1 MAKETL
7 RKAIKLSVKTISRS
21 VLLLSLAN
29 STPALASMA
38 VVDTAAIGK
47 LTDQLS
53 KMQQQIETLT
63 GISTTL
69 QDQIDAVGKMGRIT
83 LPTLNVSKIGSR
95 LRQDLQCLKPD
106 FSKLMPNVNF
116 EDLRWNSICQG
127 SAAYKDTLFINPEDL
142 VKLPSWEK
150 QQEELQK
157 IEDRRRRV
165 LEEATANGLAH
176 GDIAT
181 KDVEHLNKAADDLA
195 NTVTSA
201 KTQNDRL
208 AAIAQGQVILVRALG
223 QQNQILA
230 TMLKVQSAFALQAG
244 VRVDSDLVD
253 KKKTDK
259 GAGQ

>member
-1 MAKETL
+1 MLT
-7 RKAIKLSVKTISRS
+7 SVA
-21 VLLLSLAN
+21 LLLSALS
-29 STPALASMA
+29 STPAIAAMA
-38 VVDTAAIGK
+38 VVDASAIGK

-53 KMQQQIETLT
+53 KMQQQIETLN

-69 QDQIDAVGKMGRIT
+69 QEQIDAVGKMGRIT
-83 LPTLNVSKIGSR
+83 FPTLSTAKIGSR

-106 FSKLMPNVNF
+106 FSKLMPNINF

-127 SAAYKDTLFINPEDL
+127 SAAYRDTLFINPEDL
-142 VKLPSWEK
+142 TKLPSWEE
-150 QQEELQK
+150 QEKTLQTLN
-157 IEDRRRRV
+157 DRRRRI
-165 LEEATANGLAH
+165 LEEATSNGLAH

-195 NTVTSA
+195 STVTSA
-201 KTQNDRL
+201 TTQNDRL

-244 VRVDSDLVD
+244 VRADTDLVD
-253 KKKTDK
+253 EKKTNK
-259 GAGQ
+259 RTGQ

>member
-1 MAKETL
+1 MLT
-7 RKAIKLSVKTISRS
+7 SVA
-21 VLLLSLAN
+21 LLLSALS
-29 STPALASMA
+29 STPAIAAMA
-38 VVDTAAIGK
+38 VVDASAIGK

-53 KMQQQIETLT
+53 KMQQQIETLN

-69 QDQIDAVGKMGRIT
+69 QEQIDAVGKMGRIT
-83 LPTLNVSKIGSR
+83 LPTLSTAKIGSR

-106 FSKLMPNVNF
+106 FSKLMPNINF

-127 SAAYKDTLFINPEDL
+127 SAAYRDTLFINPEDL
-142 VKLPSWEK
+142 TKLPSWEE
-150 QQEELQK
+150 QEKTLQTLN
-157 IEDRRRRV
+157 DRRRRI
-165 LEEATANGLAH
+165 LEEATSNGLAH

-195 NTVTSA
+195 STVTSA
-201 KTQNDRL
+201 TTQNDRL

-244 VRVDSDLVD
+244 VRADTDLVD
-253 KKKTDK
+253 EKKTNK
-259 GAGQ
+259 RTGQ

>member
-1 MAKETL
+1 MATAFMKNMKIVTVRTL
-7 RKAIKLSVKTISRS
+7 TCSA
-21 VLLLSLAN
+21 LLLAFIFSP
-29 STPALASMA
+29 PALASMA
-38 VVDTAAIGK
+38 VIDTTAVGK

-53 KMQQQIETLT
+53 KMQQQIEMLT
-63 GISTTL
+63 GINTTL
-69 QDQIDAVGKMGRIT
+69 QDQIDAIGKMGQIT
-83 LPTLNVSKIGSR
+83 LPTLNAAKIGSR

-142 VKLPSWEK
+142 VKLPSWEE
-150 QQEELQK
+150 QEKVLQT
-157 IEDRRRRV
+157 INDRRRRI
-165 LEEATANGLAH
+165 LEEATSNGLAH
-176 GDIAT
+176 SDIAT

-195 NTVTSA
+195 NSVSA
-201 KTQNDRL
+201 ATTQNDRL
-208 AAIAQGQVILVRALG
+208 AAIAEGQVIMARAMG

-244 VRVDSDLVD
+244 VRVDTDLVD

-259 GAGQ
+259 GTGQ

>member
-1 MAKETL
+1 MRLKKLTGFTL
-7 RKAIKLSVKTISRS
+7 
-21 VLLLSLAN
+21 VLGALC

-38 VVDTAAIGK
+38 VIDTTAVGK

-53 KMQQQIETLT
+53 KMQQQIEMLT
-63 GISTTL
+63 GINTTL
-69 QDQIDAVGKMGRIT
+69 QDQIDAIGKMGQIT
-83 LPTLNVSKIGSR
+83 LPTLNAAKIGSR

-106 FSKLMPNVNF
+106 FSKLMPHVNF

-142 VKLPSWEK
+142 VRLPSWEA
-150 QQEELQK
+150 QEEELQK
-157 IEDRRRRV
+157 IEDRRRRI
-165 LEEATANGLAH
+165 LEETTSNGLAH

-181 KDVEHLNKAADDLA
+181 KDVEHLNKAGDDLA
-195 NTVTSA
+195 NTVTMA

-208 AAIAQGQVILVRALG
+208 AAIAQGQVIMVRAMG

-253 KKKTDK
+253 AKKKQKTRT
-259 GAGQ
+259 GQ